1 MTGSDQSLRYS
12 LSPMQIY
19 CIMMVFLFLLYHH
32 LFQNF
37 YKDDANREDIYTR
50 YIYRLRD
57 LHLESQD
64 YTEAAFTLMVLAE
77 SQDWTDKMLPPDD
90 KHPKQTE
97 MKRKEA
103 LYHEIIR
110 LLDKGEVGPL
120 KDIFFPSFNFCL

>member
-1 MTGSDQSLRYS
+1 MYYDG
-12 LSPMQIY
+12 
-19 CIMMVFLFLLYHH
+19 FLFLLYHH

-103 LYHEIIR
+103 LYH
-110 LLDKGEVGPL
+110 
-120 KDIFFPSFNFCL
+120 